1 MATKKDSDK
10 DAKGKDAKEVKGK
23 DGKGK
28 EGKDGK
34 DGKEGKDVKDTEPA
48 LVDAPIV
55 MTEELQEELAAMTGS
70 QRAAVLML
78 LLGEQQASEII
89 RFMNPKEVQALGAL
103 ELGAFAGRA
112 YLTPVQA
119 MRLQRAEAEAAA

>member
-28 EGKDGK
+28 DGK
-34 DGKEGKDVKDTEPA
+34 DSKEGKDVKDTEPA

-70 QRAAVLML
+70 QRAAV
-78 LLGEQQASEII
+78 
-89 RFMNPKEVQALGAL
+89 
-103 ELGAFAGRA
+103 AGFHGKA
-112 YLTPVQA
+112 KG
-119 MRLQRAEAEAAA
+119 

>member
-89 RFMNPKEVQALGAL
+89 RFMNPKEV
-103 ELGAFAGRA
+103 
-112 YLTPVQA
+112 
-119 MRLQRAEAEAAA
+119 